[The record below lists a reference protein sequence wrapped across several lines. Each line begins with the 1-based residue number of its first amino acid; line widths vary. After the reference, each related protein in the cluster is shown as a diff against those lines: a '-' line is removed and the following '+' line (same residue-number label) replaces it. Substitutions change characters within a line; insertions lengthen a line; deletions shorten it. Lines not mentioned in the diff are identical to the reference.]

1 MVGTFDEL
9 RPDGKKIYGWVLNDD
24 TGLDLF
30 RWGEEPLLSAKYT
43 AAMWSIMTAR
53 FAHTNTEFLFSTIAQ
68 LVTGFIYGEYLL
80 DRACHP
86 LSLSIHRG
94 TVIRVRADIIG
105 HARINMY

>member
-43 AAMWSIMTAR
+43 AAMWSIMTGR
-53 FAHTNTEFLFSTIAQ
+53 FAHTNTEFLFCTIAQ

-80 DRACHP
+80 YRACHP

-94 TVIRVRADIIG
+94 TVIPKLQVLSLG
-105 HARINMY
+105 